1 MEKNRSALLIGMVVL
16 AFCMVAC
23 AGHFVK
29 NSFRTLAFSQSAYDT
44 TMNTAASLYRE
55 GKISADDKARI
66 IEAGNLYYQA
76 HNSAVEALAKYVASD
91 YKDETAKQA
100 YLALAVDVSARLADL
115 IRIAEPYLTKNEG
128 DLSWTKEY

>member
-1 MEKNRSALLIGMVVL
+1 MRQLMVMEKGKLMLVVAMIFMVG
-16 AFCMVAC
+16 C
-23 AGHFVK
+23 AGSFVK
-29 NSFRTLAFSQSAYDT
+29 NSFRTLAVSQSAYDT

-55 GKISADDKARI
+55 GKLSADDKARI

-91 YKDETAKQA
+91 YKDEMAKQA

-115 IRIAEPYLTKNEG
+115 IRIAEPYLIKNERR
-128 DLSWTKEY
+128 